1 MSSPLSPEERR
12 LLELM
17 KALEA
22 QEANDPVAGPALPL
36 APDRRDHFSGT
47 LGFDDEG
54 QPFAL
59 TAPLPSSEEQARSN
73 QEAIEALEALVRKGR
88 GPRE

>member
-1 MSSPLSPEERR
+1 MSSPLTPEERR
-12 LLELM
+12 ILELM

-22 QEANDPVAGPALPL
+22 QQAHDPAAEPAAPL
-36 APDRRDHFSGT
+36 AADRRDHFGGT

-73 QEAIEALEALVRKGR
+73 QEAIEALEAQLRKGG